1 MRMVCRCRHHLQSA
15 KGHLRVVFCYN
26 MTAGR
31 SRNEYWHLD
40 ARTQWVQIPPP
51 AQSMPK
57 RATEAQWFPGYR
69 GALRRV
75 STRCAQVRFLPSA
88 PNTPRIAKY
97 DIRAR
102 SGSSVM
108 KANKAGTQPGPR
120 LPMYARVSEWF
131 KEKTCKVF
139 IRKFKSCPVLQRLYY
154 NQLVK
159 TKYDSQS
166 LRRFSLSKPPPR
178 WGLFGGY
185 RMAI

>member
-1 MRMVCRCRHHLQSA
+1 
-15 KGHLRVVFCYN
+15 

-88 PNTPRIAKY
+88 HRTIC
-97 DIRAR
+97 
-102 SGSSVM
+102 
-108 KANKAGTQPGPR
+108 
-120 LPMYARVSEWF
+120 ARVSEWF

-178 WGLFGGY
+178 WGLFGFLRSTNCIMGLY
-185 RMAI
+185 EIPGKRPHYEVPHHYW